1 MKSSK
6 IKKYINEISIKD
18 LINQIIFY
26 LFFGISIALFEWAF
40 VCRLI
45 TWFLD
50 FILISST
57 LFLIFSPKPIVEEVK
72 KKYKK
77 HNPLRNGI
85 NEFISLLFVS
95 FLTFTGSW
103 FTLILFIIN
112 ITLITMIFSC
122 KELDSKKESK

>member
-6 IKKYINEISIKD
+6 IKKYINELSIKD

-26 LFFGISIALFEWAF
+26 LFFGISITLFDWAF

-57 LFLIFSPKPIVEEVK
+57 LFLIFSPKAIVEEVK
-72 KKYKK
+72 KK
-77 HNPLRNGI
+77 I
-85 NEFISLLFVS
+85 
-95 FLTFTGSW
+95 
-103 FTLILFIIN
+103 
-112 ITLITMIFSC
+112 
-122 KELDSKKESK
+122 